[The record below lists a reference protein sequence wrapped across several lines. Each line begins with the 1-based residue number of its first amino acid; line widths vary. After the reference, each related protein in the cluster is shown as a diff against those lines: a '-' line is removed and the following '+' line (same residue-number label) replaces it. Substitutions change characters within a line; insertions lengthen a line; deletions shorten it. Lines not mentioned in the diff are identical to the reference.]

1 MLLPIVASAA
11 QTMDARTAKR
21 LTLVSEHLGNE
32 EYDQAKQIL
41 DGMTLTRLSS
51 YERAIVFQLYGY
63 LAASQEDY
71 VAATEYFEKCVGEE
85 ALPEESAIRMRFNI
99 AQLYMA
105 TERWADA
112 VAALEEW
119 FEITE
124 SANSVAY
131 YTLAIAYYQN
141 DQQDRA
147 LEPASQAV
155 ELAKKPKQRWL
166 QLLLALRLE
175 RKEYRESLPVL
186 EQLVSLYPK
195 KSYWLQLAAIYNEL
209 EMEKESLAAQQL
221 AHVQG
226 LLTEDKELERLAQLY
241 LYYDLPYRAALLME
255 KGLEDGNIE
264 ADEDS
269 LELLANSLL
278 TAKEY
283 EAALEPL
290 TRAAEFGSTGKLYT
304 RLGQAHIQ
312 REEWAQADSALRKGL
327 EKGGIDDPCRSQLLL
342 GITSYNQQ
350 KVDAARSW
358 FGRAAQT
365 EECGPA
371 ATNWILHI
379 NRESPSESS
388 EQGG

>member
-1 MLLPIVASAA
+1 VL
-11 QTMDARTAKR
+11 
-21 LTLVSEHLGNE
+21 
-32 EYDQAKQIL
+32 
-41 DGMTLTRLSS
+41 
-51 YERAIVFQLYGY
+51 
-63 LAASQEDY
+63 
-71 VAATEYFEKCVGEE
+71 
-85 ALPEESAIRMRFNI
+85 
-99 AQLYMA
+99 
-105 TERWADA
+105 
-112 VAALEEW
+112 ALEEW
-119 FEITE
+119 FKVTE

-155 ELAKKPKQRWL
+155 ALAKKPKQRWF
-166 QLLLALRLE
+166 QLLLALHLE

-241 LYYDLPYRAALLME
+241 LYYELPYRAALVME
-255 KGLEDGNIE
+255 KGLEDGSIE

-290 TRAAEFGSTGKLYT
+290 TRAAEFGETGKLYT
-304 RLGQAHIQ
+304 RLGQAYIQ
-312 REEWAQADSALRKGL
+312 REEWAQADSALRRGL

-350 KVDAARSW
+350 KVEAARIW

-371 ATNWILHI
+371 AMNWILHI
-379 NRESPSESS
+379 ERESPIESG